1 MLRMPIECFKWE
13 PQEGV
18 YKDGTSGVMEK
29 QGKLKATTT
38 EMTKALTNQNHPNHN
53 VGWPWPI
60 DWPDELIVFNKYTGR
75 EVTFR
80 RRSRGFEPREYF
92 SLDDEFLIKIIFE

>member
-1 MLRMPIECFKWE
+1 MLRMPLECFKWE

-29 QGKLKATTT
+29 QGKLKTTTT
-38 EMTKALTNQNHPNHN
+38 EMTKALKNQNPNHN

-60 DWPDELIVFNKYTGR
+60 DWPDELVVFNKHTGR

-80 RRSRGFEPREYF
+80 QRPRGLEPREYF